1 MKITNRQL
9 LSRAS
14 RKATSVPDFIK
25 RMPADFIASEY
36 YFVIARVGAGIS
48 NKAVLKHTGA
58 KVNIF
63 SKPDRSDD
71 PMTVV
76 AYNYP
81 VLVLRYTNIVQ
92 L

>member
-14 RKATSVPDFIK
+14 RKATSIPDFIK

-36 YFVIARVGAGIS
+36 YFVIARVGTGVGI
-48 NKAVLKHTGA
+48 KAVR
-58 KVNIF
+58 
-63 SKPDRSDD
+63 KPDRSDD

-81 VLVLRYTNIVQ
+81 ILVLRYTNIV